1 MVDLESVKASLADYK
16 VCKLHYHLKFGVS
29 EIIFFFFY
37 WNKVIC
43 LLIKDALD
51 VS

>member
-16 VCKLHYHLKFGVS
+16 VCKLHYHLKFGVGES
-29 EIIFFFFY
+29 IFFYY
-37 WNKVIC
+37 WKKVIC